1 MTHANSKR
9 EPVSAEVRLIVEVDG
24 NPVGYLNLNMDR
36 LWLLVN
42 HRRGDTVPA
51 EWMDTA
57 EFESIMRSAV
67 MKRLMS
73 RLEGQ
78 LYQALGDQ
86 MVKAELDVE
95 SFTLRAEAA
104 AQAFGKTKADIDKLV
119 ADTNRSAA
127 DFYSFV
133 WEYLIDDKEV
143 SDLKKEWRAKD
154 IPPR

>member
-1 MTHANSKR
+1 MTQASSKKD
-9 EPVSAEVRLIVEVDG
+9 SISSEVRLIVEVDG
-24 NPVGYLNLNMDR
+24 NPVGYLNLNLDR
-36 LWLLVN
+36 LWPLVN

-51 EWMDTA
+51 EWMGTA

-95 SFTLRAEAA
+95 NFTL
-104 AQAFGKTKADIDKLV
+104 
-119 ADTNRSAA
+119 
-127 DFYSFV
+127 
-133 WEYLIDDKEV
+133 
-143 SDLKKEWRAKD
+143 
-154 IPPR
+154 